1 MCSLQENAYIQQ
13 YLQCKLLT
21 NVYQVQVNIDTYV
34 HLLHV
39 YLDYATIPTSEHA
52 LIHDTVPC
60 QQHSITLHDTASSWY
75 LDDVTRNEIIR
86 VNLNKL
92 CQQTSHN
99 IT

>member
-1 MCSLQENAYIQQ
+1 MYTYNSTYSVSKCR
-13 YLQCKLLT
+13 
-21 NVYQVQVNIDTYV
+21 VQVNIDTYV

-52 LIHDTVPC
+52 LVYDTVPC
-60 QQHSITLHDTASSWY
+60 QQHSVTLHDTASSWY
-75 LDDVTRNEIIR
+75 LDDVTGNEIIR

>member
-1 MCSLQENAYIQQ
+1 MQAVGKCR
-13 YLQCKLLT
+13 
-21 NVYQVQVNIDTYV
+21 VQVTIDTYV

-39 YLDYATIPTSEHA
+39 FLDHKTIPTSEHA
-52 LIHDTVPC
+52 LVHDTVPC
-60 QQHSITLHDTASSWY
+60 QQHSITLHDTASSRY

-99 IT
+99 VSLQ